1 VATKPSSS
9 TCDGLKVTVSPG
21 DGPVLGAVFGTDVM
35 RAIMEERAFLQ
46 AMLDVEA
53 ALARAQAG
61 LGLIPAEAAAAI
73 TAAARYEMLDI
84 PALAAATRNT
94 GFPVVGLVKQLSA
107 AAGAKAGRW
116 THWGT
121 TTQDITDSAF
131 VLQMRRAFAVFEA
144 DLDRL
149 VEALA
154 RLAHTH
160 RHAVMPGRTHAQQA
174 LPITFGHKVAT
185 WLDPIITMRD
195 RLAQALPRILRLQF
209 GGAVGTIA
217 SLGDYGPDVQREL
230 ARELDLA
237 LPAIPW
243 HVARDGMAEAAC
255 WLAMLAGTLAK
266 PATDI
271 MLLMQSEV
279 AEAAEPSAPGRGGSS
294 TMPQKR
300 NPIACEYVIAQAR
313 AAQILLLQV
322 LGAMAHEH
330 ERGAGGQ
337 QVEQLALPQIFLYA
351 HGALAQSVFLAEG
364 LTIDAARM
372 RRNLEDSGGLMM
384 AEAVMMGLAPLL
396 GRNQAHEAVHH
407 ACDVALA
414 SGIPLAEALSRDGA
428 VTAHLDGDGIA
439 RLTDPAGYLGAT
451 QLFIDAVL
459 ARR

>member
-1 VATKPSSS
+1 M
-9 TCDGLKVTVSPG
+9 TVSPA
-21 DGPVLGAVFGTDVM
+21 DGPVFGAVFGTDAM
-35 RAIMEERAFLQ
+35 RAIIGERAFLQ
-46 AMLDVEA
+46 SMLDVEA
-53 ALARAQAG
+53 ALARAQSR

-73 TAAARYEMLDI
+73 TAAARYEILDI
-84 PALAAATRNT
+84 PALALATRNT

-107 AAGAKAGRW
+107 AAGAEAGRW

-121 TTQDITDSAF
+121 TTQDVTDSAF
-131 VLQMRRAFAVFEA
+131 VLQMRQAFTLIAA

-149 VEALA
+149 IEALA

-160 RHAVMPGRTHAQQA
+160 RHTVMPGRTHAQQA
-174 LPITFGHKVAT
+174 LPITFGHKAAT
-185 WLDPIITMRD
+185 WLDPLITMRD

-209 GGAVGTIA
+209 GGAVGTLA
-217 SLGDYGPDVQREL
+217 SLGEHGPAVQREF

-255 WLAMLAGTLAK
+255 WLAMLCGTLAK

-271 MLLMQSEV
+271 LLLMQSEV

-313 AAQILLLQV
+313 AAQTLLPQV

-351 HGALAQSVFLAEG
+351 HGALSQAVFLAEG
-364 LTIDAARM
+364 VTVDVARM
-372 RRNLEDSGGLMM
+372 RRNLEESGGLMM

-396 GRNQAHEAVHH
+396 GRNRAHDAVHH
-407 ACDVALA
+407 ACDVAMA
-414 SGIPLAEALSRDGA
+414 ERIPLAEALARDPG
-428 VTAHLDGDGIA
+428 VTAHLDPAGLA
-439 RLTDPAGYLGAT
+439 KLTDPAGYLGAT
-451 QLFIDAVL
+451 QVFIDAVL